1 MNLIAT
7 LGASSLVA
15 AFSCSIFSFAA
26 SLIYFRTHTNTLLSL
41 GRYSIIA
48 SAMLISFSLLV
59 MAYALLS
66 NDFSIAH
73 VASVSSKNIEPW
85 MKCASIYSGQSGSLL
100 FWTWSLSLFLAAFSL
115 KTLPKIHWG
124 APHAIIVM
132 ALLLSAFLIPLIF
145 FTSPFTISNITPE
158 DGRGLNPLL
167 VDRGMLVHPPALLS
181 GLVSTSIPFTLA
193 MSALMSGRL
202 DSAWIQ
208 HAKSWALLS
217 FLILSVGNFLGAWWA
232 YTVLGWGGYWGWD
245 PVENSAI
252 LPLLPIA
259 AFLHSQTVQ
268 LRRGI
273 FKGWNLTLVLA
284 AFALAVFGTFN
295 VRSGL
300 VASVHSFAQSEIGPY
315 FLLLLG
321 IISFI
326 SIILLCLRW
335 NSLKP
340 DQDLDSL
347 LSKETGLILNTYILM
362 AITLVILGGTLF
374 PIFSELIQGVR
385 ITVGPPFFNET
396 TGPLWIALLIVM
408 SIGILLP
415 WRKSSRSSLLK
426 RIYNPLLISMI
437 TTFILFIFGIRT
449 FTVLLTFLTTEM
461 VLLVTLREFFLGGKI
476 QKNISGQSLFLSTF
490 KLFETNQHRYGGYL
504 VHIGIALM
512 AIAIIS
518 SYSFQA
524 QTRQTLS
531 PGESINI
538 SGYQIQ
544 YQNLFE
550 SKPGVNGVSKEVLA
564 KVEIDGK
571 RLIYPGQRL
580 FTNFPNQ
587 PVAIVAIDGNPL
599 RDIYVFLQG
608 WTDEGMIELHV
619 FVNPLIQLLWFGGV
633 IYVIGA
639 ILAYTPSNR
648 SSETIKNRG
657 KVNAR

>member
-48 SAMLISFSLLV
+48 SAMLISFSLIV

-73 VASVSSKNIEPW
+73 VASVSSKNMEPW
-85 MKCASIYSGQSGSLL
+85 MKWASIYSGQSGSLL

-217 FLILSVGNFLGAWWA
+217 FLILSVGNFLGSWWA

-461 VLLVTLREFFLGGKI
+461 VLLVTLREFFLGVKI

>member
-1 MNLIAT
+1 MNIIAT
-7 LGASSLVA
+7 LGSASLII
-15 AFSCSIFSFAA
+15 AFSCTVFSLAA
-26 SLIYFRTHTNTLLSL
+26 SLIYFRTQINIFLSL
-41 GRYSIIA
+41 ARHSIIA
-48 SAMLISFSLLV
+48 TAMLISFSLLV

-73 VASVSSKNIEPW
+73 VASVSSKNMEPW
-85 MKCASIYSGQSGSLL
+85 MKWASIYSGQSGSLL
-100 FWTWSLSLFLAAFSL
+100 FWTWALSLFLAMFSL

-124 APHAIIVM
+124 APHAIVVM

-145 FTSPFTISNITPE
+145 FTSPFTVSTITPE

-202 DSAWIQ
+202 DSSWIQ
-208 HAKSWALLS
+208 HARSWALLS

-273 FKGWNLTLVLA
+273 FKGWNLSLVLA

-300 VASVHSFAQSEIGPY
+300 VASVHSFAQSDIGPY
-315 FLLLLG
+315 FLGLLG
-321 IISFI
+321 VISFI
-326 SIILLCLRW
+326 SIALLCLRW

-340 DQDLDSL
+340 DRDLDSL
-347 LSKETGLILNTYILM
+347 LSKETGLVLNTYILM

-396 TGPLWIALLIVM
+396 TGPLWIVLLIVM
-408 SIGILLP
+408 SIGIMLP
-415 WRKSSRSSLLK
+415 WRKTTRNSILK
-426 RIYNPLLISMI
+426 RVSIPLIISI
-437 TTFILFIFGIRT
+437 TTAFFLFILGIRNYI
-449 FTVLLTFLTTEM
+449 VLLTLLSAEM
-461 VLLVTLREFFLGGKI
+461 VLLVTLREFFLGGKV
-476 QKNISGQSLFLSTF
+476 QQSISDQPLFLSIL

-504 VHIGIALM
+504 VHIGVALI

-518 SYSFQA
+518 SYTFQA
-524 QTRQTLS
+524 QTRQTML
-531 PGESINI
+531 PGESFNI
-538 SGYQIQ
+538 SGYQIK
-544 YQNLFE
+544 YEELFE
-550 SKPGVNGVSKEVLA
+550 SKPGINGVSKEILA

-599 RDIYVFLQG
+599 RDVYVFLQG

-619 FVNPLIQLLWFGGV
+619 FVNPLIQLLWFGGI
-633 IYVIGA
+633 IYVVGA
-639 ILAYTPSNR
+639 ILAYTPSTR
-648 SSETIKNRG
+648 SQETVRHG
-657 KVNAR
+657 KIDAR

>member
-1 MNLIAT
+1 MNIIAT
-7 LGASSLVA
+7 LGSSFLITA
-15 AFSCSIFSFAA
+15 LSCTIFSLAA
-26 SLIYFRTHTNTLLSL
+26 SLIYFRTHTNALLSL
-41 GRYSIIA
+41 ARHSIIA
-48 SAMLISFSLLV
+48 TAMLISFSLLV
-59 MAYALLS
+59 MAYALLT
-66 NDFSIAH
+66 NDFSIVH
-73 VASVSSKNIEPW
+73 VASVSSKNMEPW
-85 MKCASIYSGQSGSLL
+85 MKWASIYSGQSGSLL
-100 FWTWSLSLFLAAFSL
+100 FWTWALSLFLAIFSL

-132 ALLLSAFLIPLIF
+132 ALLLAAFLIPLIF
-145 FTSPFTISNITPE
+145 FTSPFTISNVTPE

-167 VDRGMLVHPPALLS
+167 VDKGMLIHPPALLA
-181 GLVSTSIPFTLA
+181 GLVSTAIPFTLA

-202 DSAWIQ
+202 DSAWVQ

-217 FLILSVGNFLGAWWA
+217 FLILSIGNFLGAWWA

-268 LRRGI
+268 VRRGI
-273 FKGWNLTLVLA
+273 FKGWNITLVLA
-284 AFALAVFGTFN
+284 AFALAIFGTFN

-315 FLLLLG
+315 FLALLG

-326 SIILLCLRW
+326 SIALLCLRW

-340 DQDLDSL
+340 DRDLDSL
-347 LSKETGLILNTYILM
+347 LSKETGLVLNTYILM

-396 TGPLWIALLIVM
+396 TGPLWIGLLIVM
-408 SIGILLP
+408 SIGVLLP
-415 WRKSSRSSLLK
+415 WRKTTRSSLLK
-426 RIYNPLLISMI
+426 RIQIPLTISII
-437 TTFILFIFGIRT
+437 TVFFLLIFGIKD
-449 FTVLLTFLTTEM
+449 FTVLITLFSAEM
-461 VLLVTLREFFLGGKI
+461 VLLVTLREFFLEGKV
-476 QKNISGQSLFLSTF
+476 QKNISGQPLFQSIF

-504 VHIGIALM
+504 VHIGVALI

-518 SYSFQA
+518 SYTFQT
-524 QTRQTLS
+524 QTRQTMA
-531 PGESINI
+531 PGDSFNI
-538 SGYQIQ
+538 SGYQIK
-544 YQNLFE
+544 YEELSE
-550 SKPGVNGVSKEVLA
+550 SKPGVNGVSKEILA

-571 RLIYPGQRL
+571 KLIYPGQRL

-599 RDIYVFLQG
+599 RDVYVFLQG

-619 FVNPLIQLLWFGGV
+619 FVNPLIQLLWLGGA

-648 SSETIKNRG
+648 STETLKNG
-657 KVNAR
+657 TPIDEY

>member
-1 MNLIAT
+1 
-7 LGASSLVA
+7 
-15 AFSCSIFSFAA
+15 
-26 SLIYFRTHTNTLLSL
+26 
-41 GRYSIIA
+41 
-48 SAMLISFSLLV
+48 
-59 MAYALLS
+59 
-66 NDFSIAH
+66 
-73 VASVSSKNIEPW
+73 
-85 MKCASIYSGQSGSLL
+85 
-100 FWTWSLSLFLAAFSL
+100 
-115 KTLPKIHWG
+115 
-124 APHAIIVM
+124 
-132 ALLLSAFLIPLIF
+132 
-145 FTSPFTISNITPE
+145 
-158 DGRGLNPLL
+158 
-167 VDRGMLVHPPALLS
+167 
-181 GLVSTSIPFTLA
+181 
-193 MSALMSGRL
+193 
-202 DSAWIQ
+202 
-208 HAKSWALLS
+208 
-217 FLILSVGNFLGAWWA
+217 
-232 YTVLGWGGYWGWD
+232 
-245 PVENSAI
+245 
-252 LPLLPIA
+252 
-259 AFLHSQTVQ
+259 
-268 LRRGI
+268 
-273 FKGWNLTLVLA
+273 
-284 AFALAVFGTFN
+284 
-295 VRSGL
+295 
-300 VASVHSFAQSEIGPY
+300 
-315 FLLLLG
+315 
-321 IISFI
+321 
-326 SIILLCLRW
+326 
-335 NSLKP
+335 
-340 DQDLDSL
+340 
-347 LSKETGLILNTYILM
+347 
-362 AITLVILGGTLF
+362 
-374 PIFSELIQGVR
+374 
-385 ITVGPPFFNET
+385 
-396 TGPLWIALLIVM
+396 
-408 SIGILLP
+408 
-415 WRKSSRSSLLK
+415 
-426 RIYNPLLISMI
+426 MI

-490 KLFETNQHRYGGYL
+490 KLFESNQHRYGGYL

>member
-1 MNLIAT
+1 MNIIAT
-7 LGASSLVA
+7 LGSASLII
-15 AFSCSIFSFAA
+15 AFSCTVFSLVA
-26 SLIYFRTHTNTLLSL
+26 SLIYFRTQINIFLSL
-41 GRYSIIA
+41 ARHSIIA
-48 SAMLISFSLLV
+48 TAMLISFSLLV

-73 VASVSSKNIEPW
+73 VASVSSKNMEPW
-85 MKCASIYSGQSGSLL
+85 MKWASIYSGQSGSLL
-100 FWTWSLSLFLAAFSL
+100 FWTWALSLFLAMFSL
-115 KTLPKIHWG
+115 KTLPKILWG
-124 APHAIIVM
+124 APHAIVVM

-145 FTSPFTISNITPE
+145 FTSPFTLSTITPE

-202 DSAWIQ
+202 DSSWIQ
-208 HAKSWALLS
+208 HARSWALLS

-273 FKGWNLTLVLA
+273 FKGWNLSLVLA

-300 VASVHSFAQSEIGPY
+300 VASVHSFAQSDIGPY
-315 FLLLLG
+315 FLGLLG
-321 IISFI
+321 VISFI
-326 SIILLCLRW
+326 SIALLCLRW

-340 DQDLDSL
+340 DRDLDSL
-347 LSKETGLILNTYILM
+347 LSKETGLVLNTYILM
-362 AITLVILGGTLF
+362 ALTLVILGGTLF

-396 TGPLWIALLIVM
+396 TGPLWIILLIVM
-408 SIGILLP
+408 SIGIMLP
-415 WRKSSRSSLLK
+415 WRKTTRNSILK
-426 RIYNPLLISMI
+426 RTSIPLIISI
-437 TTFILFIFGIRT
+437 TTAFF
-449 FTVLLTFLTTEM
+449 
-461 VLLVTLREFFLGGKI
+461 VTLREFFLGGKV
-476 QKNISGQSLFLSTF
+476 QQSISDQPLLLSIL

-504 VHIGIALM
+504 VHIGVALI

-518 SYSFQA
+518 SYTFQA
-524 QTRQTLS
+524 QTRQTML
-531 PGESINI
+531 PGESFNI
-538 SGYQIQ
+538 SGYQIK
-544 YQNLFE
+544 YEELFE
-550 SKPGVNGVSKEVLA
+550 SKPGINGVSKEILA

-599 RDIYVFLQG
+599 RDVYVFLQG

-619 FVNPLIQLLWFGGV
+619 FVNPLIQLLWFGGI
-633 IYVIGA
+633 IYVVGA
-639 ILAYTPSNR
+639 ILAYTPSTR
-648 SSETIKNRG
+648 SQEAVRHG
-657 KVNAR
+657 K

>member
-1 MNLIAT
+1 MNVIAT
-7 LGASSLVA
+7 LGSSSLITA
-15 AFSCSIFSFAA
+15 LSCSIFSFIA
-26 SLIYFRTHTNTLLSL
+26 SLIYLRTHTNPLLSL
-41 GRYSIIA
+41 ARNSIIA
-48 SAMLISFSLLV
+48 SAILISFSLVV

-73 VASVSSKNIEPW
+73 VASVSSTNMEPW
-85 MKCASIYSGQSGSLL
+85 MKWASIYSGQSGSLL
-100 FWTWSLSLFLAAFSL
+100 FWTWALSLFLAIFSL

-145 FTSPFTISNITPE
+145 FTSPFTISSITPE

-193 MSALMSGRL
+193 IAALMSGRV

-208 HAKSWALLS
+208 HAKPWALLS
-217 FLILSVGNFLGAWWA
+217 FLILSIGNFLGAWWA

-252 LPLLPIA
+252 LPLLPMA
-259 AFLHSQTVQ
+259 AFLHSQSVQ

-273 FKGWNLTLVLA
+273 FKGWNLSLVLV

-300 VASVHSFAQSEIGPY
+300 VASVHSFAQSDIGPY

-321 IISFI
+321 IISFA
-326 SIILLCLRW
+326 SIALLCLRW
-335 NSLKP
+335 NHLKP
-340 DQDLDSL
+340 DRDLDSL
-347 LSKETGLILNTYILM
+347 LSKETGMILNTYILM
-362 AITLVILGGTLF
+362 IITLVILGGTLF

-396 TGPLWIALLIVM
+396 TGPLWIGLLTVM

-415 WRKSSRSSLLK
+415 WRKNSTSSILR
-426 RIYNPLLISMI
+426 RMIIPLGISI
-437 TTFILFIFGIRT
+437 VTASFLFIFVT
-449 FTVLLTFLTTEM
+449 NNLTVLLTLLTAEM

-476 QKNISGQSLFLSTF
+476 QKKQSGEHLFFSIF
-490 KLFETNQHRYGGYL
+490 KLFDTNQHRYGGYL
-504 VHIGIALM
+504 VHIGVALM
-512 AIAIIS
+512 AIAIIC
-518 SYSFQA
+518 SYTFQA
-524 QTRQTLS
+524 QTRQTMI
-531 PGESINI
+531 PGDSFNI
-538 SGYQIQ
+538 SGHHIKYED
-544 YQNLFE
+544 LFE
-550 SKPGVNGVSKEVLA
+550 TKPGVNGVSKEILA
-564 KVEIDGK
+564 KIEIDGEK
-571 RLIYPGQRL
+571 LIYPGQRL
-580 FTNFPNQ
+580 FSNFPNQ

-619 FVNPLIQLLWFGGV
+619 FVNPLIQLLWFGGA
-633 IYVIGA
+633 IYVVGA
-639 ILAYTPSNR
+639 ILAYTPSSR
-648 SSETIKNRG
+648 SSKQSKIKEKSG
-657 KVNAR
+657 AR

>member
-1 MNLIAT
+1 
-7 LGASSLVA
+7 
-15 AFSCSIFSFAA
+15 
-26 SLIYFRTHTNTLLSL
+26 
-41 GRYSIIA
+41 
-48 SAMLISFSLLV
+48 
-59 MAYALLS
+59 
-66 NDFSIAH
+66 
-73 VASVSSKNIEPW
+73 
-85 MKCASIYSGQSGSLL
+85 
-100 FWTWSLSLFLAAFSL
+100 
-115 KTLPKIHWG
+115 
-124 APHAIIVM
+124 M

-335 NSLKP
+335 NCLKP
-340 DQDLDSL
+340 DLDLDSL

-396 TGPLWIALLIVM
+396 TGPLWIVLLIVM

-490 KLFETNQHRYGGYL
+490 KLFESNQHRYGGYL

-524 QTRQTLS
+524 QTRQTMS

-538 SGYQIQ
+538 NGYQIQ

-648 SSETIKNRG
+648 SSETIRNRG

>member
-1 MNLIAT
+1 MNIIAT
-7 LGASSLVA
+7 LGSASLII
-15 AFSCSIFSFAA
+15 AFSCTVFSLAA
-26 SLIYFRTHTNTLLSL
+26 SLIYFRTQINIFLSL
-41 GRYSIIA
+41 ARHSIIA
-48 SAMLISFSLLV
+48 TAMLISFSLLV

-73 VASVSSKNIEPW
+73 VASVSSKNMEPW
-85 MKCASIYSGQSGSLL
+85 MKWASIYSGQSGSLL
-100 FWTWSLSLFLAAFSL
+100 FWTWALSLFLAMFSL

-124 APHAIIVM
+124 APHAIVVM

-145 FTSPFTISNITPE
+145 FTSPFTVSTITPE

-202 DSAWIQ
+202 DSSWIQ
-208 HAKSWALLS
+208 HARSWALLS

-273 FKGWNLTLVLA
+273 FKGWNLSLVLA

-300 VASVHSFAQSEIGPY
+300 VASVHSFAQSDIGPY
-315 FLLLLG
+315 FLGLLG
-321 IISFI
+321 VISFI
-326 SIILLCLRW
+326 SIALLCLRW

-340 DQDLDSL
+340 DRDLDSL
-347 LSKETGLILNTYILM
+347 LSKETGLVLNTYILM

-408 SIGILLP
+408 SIGIMLP
-415 WRKSSRSSLLK
+415 WRKTTRNSILK
-426 RIYNPLLISMI
+426 RVSIPLIISI
-437 TTFILFIFGIRT
+437 TTAFFLFILGIRNYI
-449 FTVLLTFLTTEM
+449 VLLTLLSAEM
-461 VLLVTLREFFLGGKI
+461 VLLVTLREFFLGGKV
-476 QKNISGQSLFLSTF
+476 QQSISDQPLFLSIL

-504 VHIGIALM
+504 VHIGVALI

-518 SYSFQA
+518 SYTFQA
-524 QTRQTLS
+524 QTRQTML
-531 PGESINI
+531 PGESFNI
-538 SGYQIQ
+538 SGYQIK
-544 YQNLFE
+544 YEELFE
-550 SKPGVNGVSKEVLA
+550 SKPGINGVSKEILA

-599 RDIYVFLQG
+599 RDVYVFLQG

-619 FVNPLIQLLWFGGV
+619 FVNPLIQLLWFGGI
-633 IYVIGA
+633 IYVVGA
-639 ILAYTPSNR
+639 ILAYTPSTR
-648 SSETIKNRG
+648 SQETVRHG
-657 KVNAR
+657 KIDAR

>member
-1 MNLIAT
+1 MNIIAT
-7 LGASSLVA
+7 LGSASLII
-15 AFSCSIFSFAA
+15 AFSCTVFSLAA
-26 SLIYFRTHTNTLLSL
+26 SLIYFRTQINIFLSL
-41 GRYSIIA
+41 ARHSIIA
-48 SAMLISFSLLV
+48 TAMLISFSLLV

-73 VASVSSKNIEPW
+73 VASVSSKNMEPW
-85 MKCASIYSGQSGSLL
+85 MKWASIYSGQSGSLL
-100 FWTWSLSLFLAAFSL
+100 FWTWALSLFLAMFSL
-115 KTLPKIHWG
+115 KTLPKILWG
-124 APHAIIVM
+124 APHAIVVM

-145 FTSPFTISNITPE
+145 FTSPFTVSTITPE

-202 DSAWIQ
+202 DSSWIQ
-208 HAKSWALLS
+208 HARSWALLS

-273 FKGWNLTLVLA
+273 FKGWNLSLVLA

-300 VASVHSFAQSEIGPY
+300 VASVHSFAQSDIGPY
-315 FLLLLG
+315 FLGLLG
-321 IISFI
+321 VISFI
-326 SIILLCLRW
+326 SIALLCLRW

-340 DQDLDSL
+340 DRDLDSL
-347 LSKETGLILNTYILM
+347 LSKETGLVLNTYILM
-362 AITLVILGGTLF
+362 VLTLVILGGTLF

-396 TGPLWIALLIVM
+396 TGPLWIILLIVM
-408 SIGILLP
+408 SIGIMLP
-415 WRKSSRSSLLK
+415 WRKTTRNSILK
-426 RIYNPLLISMI
+426 RVSIPLIISI
-437 TTFILFIFGIRT
+437 TTAFFLFILGIRNYI
-449 FTVLLTFLTTEM
+449 VLLTLLSAEM
-461 VLLVTLREFFLGGKI
+461 VLLVTLREFFLGGKV
-476 QKNISGQSLFLSTF
+476 QQSISDQPLFLSIL

-504 VHIGIALM
+504 VHIGVALI

-518 SYSFQA
+518 SYTFQA
-524 QTRQTLS
+524 QTRQTML
-531 PGESINI
+531 PGESFNI
-538 SGYQIQ
+538 SGYQIK
-544 YQNLFE
+544 YEELFE
-550 SKPGVNGVSKEVLA
+550 SKPGINGVSKEILA

-599 RDIYVFLQG
+599 RDVYVFLQG

-619 FVNPLIQLLWFGGV
+619 FVNPLIQLLWFGGI
-633 IYVIGA
+633 IYVVGA
-639 ILAYTPSNR
+639 ILAYTPSTR
-648 SSETIKNRG
+648 SQKAVRHG
-657 KVNAR
+657 KIDAS

>member
-73 VASVSSKNIEPW
+73 VASVSSKNMEPW
-85 MKCASIYSGQSGSLL
+85 MKWASIYSGQSGSLL

-217 FLILSVGNFLGAWWA
+217 FLILSVGNFLGSWWA

-538 SGYQIQ
+538 NGYQIQ